1 LRGGDSLENTLAGTP
16 LPKNFDFLS
25 IDIDGVDY
33 WVWESLKNFRPKVVC
48 IEYNPTIPNMIGF
61 INPRDFRIK
70 QGSSAK
76 AIVELAMKKG
86 YKLVSV
92 TDTNLFFMENNLMQY
107 IIDSEVSLEELNPA
121 GNNPNIVFS
130 GYDGTLFS
138 THKKIRL
145 GWHFGLDHN
154 EYQILPTYLRQYS
167 GDYSRFKRFV
177 FRLYIL
183 LRYPKALMR
192 FLKKRVSKRKL

>member
-1 LRGGDSLENTLAGTP
+1 
-16 LPKNFDFLS
+16 LS

-33 WVWESLKNFRPKVVC
+33 WVWESLRNFRPKVVC
-48 IEYNPTIPNMIGF
+48 IEFNPTIPNMIEF
-61 INPRDFRIK
+61 TNPRDFKIK

-76 AIVELAMKKG
+76 AIVELATEKG
-86 YKLVSV
+86 YKIVSI
-92 TDTNLFFMENNLMQY
+92 TNTNLFFVENNLIQY
-107 IIDSEVSLEELNPA
+107 IMDSEVSLEELNPA
-121 GNNPNIVFS
+121 GNDPNIVFS

-167 GDYSRFKRFV
+167 GDYSRFKRFL
-177 FRLYIL
+177 FLLYIL
-183 LRYPKALMR
+183 LRYPKKLMSYV
-192 FLKKRVSKRKL
+192 KKRLQTRKH